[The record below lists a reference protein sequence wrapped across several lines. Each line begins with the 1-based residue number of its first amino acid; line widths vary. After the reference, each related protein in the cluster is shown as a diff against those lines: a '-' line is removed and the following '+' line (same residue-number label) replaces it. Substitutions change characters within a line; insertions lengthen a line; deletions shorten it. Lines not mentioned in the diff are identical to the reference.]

1 MTMHSPYTVRAVHCD
16 YRSNDE
22 EVYQALKRA
31 TAPLTRSW
39 DRLKAAKRIMIK
51 FNQDWPKQPP
61 MFEGMRRELVS
72 DAVAR
77 ATLRLLRE
85 NTKAELVAA
94 DVGFF
99 IVYDGAVPGTTTWLD
114 PVFKEFDV
122 PFVDLNHEP
131 ALPVEVPGGGQMF
144 KRYFMPKEYT
154 DADAWVSVQK
164 MKNHAFMGITLT
176 LKNLFGLMITEPNA
190 RPRHYY
196 HHLVRMPYMLAD
208 IGRIFNPALNI
219 LDALTGQG
227 GQEWGYG
234 AEKNFICNA
243 LLAGDHPIATDALG
257 AALMGHDPQS
267 DWLTPPFHRDRN
279 AILVAAQNGWG
290 TVNLDEIDY
299 QTDVTGPLG
308 DFFAHITDP
317 QSRVIS
323 WRRTTA
329 EQGLYYRD
337 HMREL
342 IGKYA
347 GEYILLQQGEVR
359 WHDPSGRIG
368 VSRRQL
374 AGSDPDQALFFKYVD
389 PDELEG
395 ENFDVYE
402 RTLNEIKAMG
412 L

>member
-1 MTMHSPYTVRAVHCD
+1 MTSPSPYKVRAVYCD
-16 YRSNDE
+16 HRSTDE

-31 TAPLTRSW
+31 TEPLTRAW
-39 DRLKAAKRIMIK
+39 DRLKSAKRIMIK

-61 MFEGMRRELVS
+61 MFEGIRRELVS

-85 NTKAELVAA
+85 NTSAELIAA

-99 IVYDGAVPGTTTWLD
+99 IVYEGAKPGTTTWLD

-122 PFVDLNHEP
+122 QFMDYNHEP
-131 ALPVEVPGGGQMF
+131 MVTTPVPGGGLMF
-144 KRYFMPKEYT
+144 KHYFMPRPYLET
-154 DADAWVSVQK
+154 DAWVSVQK
-164 MKNHAFMGITLT
+164 MKNHGFMGITLT
-176 LKNLFGLMITEPNA
+176 LKNLFGLMATEPSA

-219 LDALTGQG
+219 LDALTGQA

-234 AEKNFICNA
+234 AEKPFITNA
-243 LLAGDHPIATDALG
+243 LLAGDHPVATDALG
-257 AALMGHDPQS
+257 AALMGHNPQS

-279 AILVAAQNGWG
+279 AILVAAENGWG
-290 TVNLDEIDY
+290 SVNLDEIDY
-299 QTDVTGPLG
+299 QTEVTGPLG
-308 DFFAHITDP
+308 EFFAHITDP
-317 QSRVIS
+317 QSRVVS
-323 WRRTTA
+323 WRRSTA
-329 EQGLYYRD
+329 EQALYYRD

-368 VSRRQL
+368 VSRRKL
-374 AGSDPDQALFFKYVD
+374 AGSDPDQALYFKYVD
-389 PDELEG
+389 PDEVEG
-395 ENFDVYE
+395 ENFEVYE
-402 RTLNEIKAMG
+402 RTLQEITAAV
-412 L
+412 